1 MLRITFAIL
10 ILLSSIACSLNA
22 SNKKVKK
29 QLTPTRFEQRVNE
42 LIAQMTLDE
51 KISQLMN
58 GIRRYR
64 AIRHSSIRL
73 VERSATRRGTQRTGY
88 GVPTSHRNGCHIS
101 TPR

>member
-58 GIRRYR
+58 GSDGIERLGILPYDWWTKRYT
-64 AIRHSSIRL
+64 AWH
-73 VERSATRRGTQRTGY
+73 ATDGLRC
-88 GVPTSHRNGCHIS
+88 SHKPSEWLPHS